1 MEGFRRGFC
10 EVDREE
16 VGVLLS
22 WDFEWAVGVSAICLY
37 GPLVV
42 ESSRERERSNQGIVY
57 EFRNPDAGPHESSVS
72 WFQD

>member
-22 WDFEWAVGVSAICLY
+22 WDFEWAVGVNAICLY
-37 GPLVV
+37 VPLVV
-42 ESSRERERSNQGIVY
+42 ESSRERERSNEGIVY
-57 EFRNPDAGPHESSVS
+57 K
-72 WFQD
+72 